1 MNTRHL
7 SLFVGF
13 VAAVTSANAATIT
26 VTSTNNAVVAG
37 QTNLTQAIQLLHD
50 GDTIN
55 FNLAG
60 GADQV
65 FYLET
70 PDGGY
75 PIITNNSVTIDGYSQ
90 PGAAPN
96 TNPIHAPNNAKLRIC
111 LDSRNANAT
120 DMGNIAVINGDP
132 AQKYGFGHD
141 EWAVLGVFRGTNVTI
156 KGLAILS
163 APQNPTGDN
172 GNAATIKS
180 LSFARD
186 YVGSC
191 ENWHVSGCWIGVD
204 PATGQIAYL
213 SDGTTVAAP
222 GIGLAAYRHR
232 DATGS
237 NPVYPQPGIIGV
249 AAGSANPRAEFN
261 VIITGYGFDS
271 EGLNYRISGNFWGVL
286 PDGMTSADF
295 SVLNNG
301 AQQGDG
307 YVEIGRDDSN
317 CLIGTDGDGVNDADE
332 GNVFGGFAK
341 GGSSAINLY
350 STPQTNVVIAGNWF
364 GVAVDGVTRFTNSA
378 TLVDSLG
385 GQATARIGSDFDGV
399 SDALEA
405 NVIYDNNPFATQF
418 PTPASSSEPLLLKLS
433 PGARVSFRGN
443 KLVNAD
449 LVPFDYADGAG
460 SRLNNFT
467 NYAAP
472 FMSTNADILPILSA
486 TNIFPRLVGICATG
500 TPPYTNII
508 IDVYQ
513 LDPEGWAN
521 GAAFGLQELVN
532 SDGTTNGYPQGRKY
546 LGSFV
551 DNGPFDSD
559 PAVGKF
565 NLDLSGLDL
574 GAGEVTVTANYSA
587 DPPGTHNA
595 RIHTSD
601 FSMPVTLIPGGTASV
616 ALTHVVPDVLLW
628 YNSTGNYYTNGPVD
642 TAAQLANL
650 GNWEPYI
657 SVMGD
662 TTFLISAGT
671 FADDQTAP
679 PGATK
684 DAPFQ
689 RFVVTFQPAA
699 GGAPKIG
706 EEFFSD
712 DGVPYR
718 GAINLSR
725 ENGNPPRVAGDVRLG
740 ATSFITAA
748 ETSAGQLAQFKSDTR
763 WTSNL
768 IYQADNRYVTVQPF
782 SLDPGTLL
790 QTPLHKAFDAV
801 YGEYVDPSTVP
812 GGGNQVSRTGGTV
825 AGLDNGN
832 FVVVWD
838 DKTTFSSTAGEVAT
852 FGIITPTGTVVKTN
866 TLVDPHDIWDNV
878 AAYKGGFAVRVHD
891 TIYFYDNAGTLKGS
905 VMQETSG
912 LSYDAGRGD
921 GTRIASDIR
930 SSYVYLGGDA
940 GAHTPV
946 TVSIF
951 DSRNQSFVTNVVVTD
966 TDPAIH
972 SVDRVALAVDALDR
986 FCVAYKIKPTADFTQ
1001 FQVAARVMK
1010 FDGTNVTY
1018 LTHSFFPFVNYDRD
1032 GSLGLITDT
1041 PSVAMTTRQ
1050 ICIAGK
1056 GAVNSTNTPAGGAN
1070 TAGDTTLYTV
1080 ISHPDPQPTPGGGAA
1095 ITITSISAQGAAAT
1109 IAWTGGTAPYL
1120 VQKKNQLSDAQWQDV
1135 QTTSNQGAVVP
1146 LLDGSGFFRVLAPAS
1161 ANATLFTAWMTG
1173 DREVPAVTTQA
1184 TGLGTFVLEGNSL
1197 SYDITYSGLS
1207 APATAGHIHGP
1218 ASSTQ
1223 SAGVLEPFTGV
1234 SGAPTSGRLTGV
1246 ITLTDSER
1254 TNVLAG
1260 KTYANIHTGINPG
1273 GEIRGQITA
1282 AVLHTT
1288 LSGAAEVPAVTTPGT
1303 GAATLWLV
1311 GNHLSWNVSYSGLSA
1326 NASAAHIHGPAAPG
1340 ASAGVIIPF
1349 SGASGTSGTLTGSVT
1364 VTNTAYLGYIVDGLT
1379 YVNVHTSTNPSGEIR
1394 GQVGP

>member
-1 MNTRHL
+1 M
-7 SLFVGF
+7 VGF
-13 VAAVTSANAATIT
+13 VAAVTSANAVTIT

-55 FNLAG
+55 FNIPAATAG
-60 GADQV
+60 QV

-70 PDGGY
+70 PVGGY
-75 PIITNNSVTIDGYSQ
+75 PIITNNNVTIDGYSQ

-120 DMGNIAVINGDP
+120 DMGNIALINGDP

-163 APQNPTGDN
+163 APENPTGDN
-172 GNAATIKS
+172 GNAAVIKS

-191 ENWHVSGCWIGVD
+191 ANWHVSGCWIGVD
-204 PATGQIAYL
+204 PATGKIAYL

-232 DATGS
+232 DATSS

-271 EGLNYRISGNFWGVL
+271 EGLNYRTSGNFWGVL

-317 CLIGTDGDGVNDADE
+317 CIIGTDGDGVNDADE
-332 GNVFGGFAK
+332 GNVFGGFAN
-341 GGSSAINLY
+341 GGSSAINFY
-350 STPQTNVVIAGNWF
+350 SSPQTNIVIAGNWF

-378 TLVDSLG
+378 TMVDSLG
-385 GQATARIGSDFDGV
+385 AQARVRIGSDFDGV

-405 NVIYDNNPFATQF
+405 NVIYDNNPFATLF
-418 PTPASSSEPLLLKLS
+418 ANPASSSEPLLLKLS

-472 FMSTNADILPILSA
+472 FMGTNADIVPILSA
-486 TNIFPRLVGICATG
+486 SSTFPRLIGNCATG
-500 TPPYTNII
+500 APPYTNII

-521 GAAFGLQELVN
+521 GKAFGLQELV
-532 SDGTTNGYPQGRKY
+532 SPDGTTNGYPQGRKY

-565 NLDLSGLDL
+565 SLDLSGLDL
-574 GAGEVTVTANYSA
+574 GTGEVTVTANYSA
-587 DPPGTHNA
+587 DPPGTHNG
-595 RIHTSD
+595 RVHTSD
-601 FSMPVTLIPGGTASV
+601 FSMPVTLIPGGTVSV
-616 ALTHVVPDVLLW
+616 ALTHIVPDMLLW

-642 TAAQLANL
+642 PGAQLANL

-662 TTFLISAGT
+662 TTFLIGANT

-679 PGATK
+679 PGATAT
-684 DAPFQ
+684 APFQ

-706 EEFFSD
+706 DEFFSD
-712 DGVPYR
+712 NGVPYR
-718 GAINLSR
+718 GAINFSR
-725 ENGNPPRVAGDVRLG
+725 ENGNPQRVAGDKRLG
-740 ATSFITAA
+740 ATNFLSAA
-748 ETSAGQLAQFKSDTR
+748 ETSAGQLTQFQSDSR

-768 IYQADNRYVTVQPF
+768 IYQADNRYVAVQPF
-782 SLDPGTLL
+782 SLNPASLV
-790 QTPLHKAFDAV
+790 QAPLHKAFDAV
-801 YGEYVDPSTVP
+801 YGDVVDHSTVP
-812 GGGNQVSRTGGTV
+812 KNQPQVSRTGGTV

-838 DKTTFSSTAGEVAT
+838 DKTGFSSTVGEVTTAA
-852 FGIITPTGTVVKTN
+852 IITPAGTVVKDAF
-866 TLVDPHDIWDNV
+866 LVDPHAIWDNV
-878 AAYKGGFAVRVHD
+878 AAFSGGFAVRANA
-891 TIYFYDNAGTLKGS
+891 ILYFYDNTGKLLGTS
-905 VMQETSG
+905 PQSSSG
-912 LSYDAGRGD
+912 LAYDTGRGD

-930 SSYVYLGGDA
+930 SHYVYLGGDA

-946 TVSIF
+946 TVSIW
-951 DSRNQSFVTNVVVTD
+951 DARTQSFVANAVVSD
-966 TDPAIH
+966 TDPTTH

-986 FCVAYKIKPTADFTQ
+986 FCVAYMIKPTADFTQ
-1001 FQVAARVMK
+1001 NQVAARVMK

-1032 GSLGLITDT
+1032 GSLGLTTVT

-1050 ICIAGK
+1050 ICIAAK
-1056 GAVNSTNTPAGGAN
+1056 GTVNSTNSPAGGPN
-1070 TAGDTTLYTV
+1070 TAGETTLYTV
-1080 ISHPDPQPTPGGGAA
+1080 VSHPDPQPTPGGGAG

-1109 IAWTGGTAPYL
+1109 IAWTGGTGPYL
-1120 VQKKNQLSDAQWQDV
+1120 VQKKNSLSDAQWQDV
-1135 QTTSNQGAVVP
+1135 QTTSSQGAVVP
-1146 LLDGSGFFRVLAPAS
+1146 LLDGTGFFRVLAPAP

-1173 DREVPAVTTQA
+1173 DREVPAVTTPA
-1184 TGLGTFVLEGNSL
+1184 TGFGTFVLEGNTL
-1197 SYDITYSGLS
+1197 SYDITYSGLL
-1207 APATAGHIHGP
+1207 APASAGHIHGP

-1223 SAGVLEPFTGV
+1223 SVGVLEPFAGV
-1234 SGAPTSGRLTGV
+1234 NGTSGRLTGV

-1260 KTYANIHTGINPG
+1260 QTYANIHTSINPG

-1282 AVLHTT
+1282 AVLHAT
-1288 LSGAAEVPAVTTPGT
+1288 LSGAAEVPAVTTTGT

-1311 GNHLSWNVSYSGLSA
+1311 GNHLSWNVTYSGLSA
-1326 NASAAHIHGPAAPG
+1326 NAIAAHIHGPAAPG
-1340 ASAGVIIPF
+1340 AATGVIIPF
-1349 SGASGTSGTLTGSVT
+1349 SGASGTSGTITGSVN

-1379 YVNVHTSTNPSGEIR
+1379 YVNVHTSTNPNGEIR